1 MLARAVILF
10 VSFVTVAGIV
20 ARANESE
27 PVLLRASF
35 DLFPME
41 IGQWRGTQF
50 PPLDEITLSVLGAD
64 DYLHRA
70 YTTPERAGVGFFVG
84 YYESQRQGDTMH
96 SPLNCLPGAGW
107 EPLSKT
113 TMAIPVASSAADT
126 SESPI
131 VVNRYVIQKGLERQ
145 LVIYWYQSHGRVVA
159 SEYWGKYYLVRDS
172 IRLHR
177 TDGALVRVIAPIDAR
192 AQNGEA
198 DAERLAVQFVKT
210 MFPLLG
216 GYLPV

>member
-10 VSFVTVAGIV
+10 VCFVTAAGIV

-27 PVLLRASF
+27 PVVLRASF
-35 DLFPME
+35 DLFPMQIDE
-41 IGQWRGTQF
+41 WRGIQY

-64 DYLHRA
+64 DYVNRA
-70 YTTPERAGVGFFVG
+70 YVTPERSGVGLFIG
-84 YYESQRQGDTMH
+84 YYQSQRQGDTMH

-113 TMAIPVASSAADT
+113 TMAIPVASSAGA
-126 SESPI
+126 SEAPI

-145 LVIYWYQSHGRVVA
+145 LVLYWYQSHGRVVA

-177 TDGALVRVIAPIDAR
+177 TDGALVRVIAPINPR
-192 AQNGEA
+192 AAAGEA
-198 DAERLAVQFVKT
+198 DAERLAVQFVKS
-210 MFPLLG
+210 MFPVLG
-216 GYLPV
+216 GYLPA